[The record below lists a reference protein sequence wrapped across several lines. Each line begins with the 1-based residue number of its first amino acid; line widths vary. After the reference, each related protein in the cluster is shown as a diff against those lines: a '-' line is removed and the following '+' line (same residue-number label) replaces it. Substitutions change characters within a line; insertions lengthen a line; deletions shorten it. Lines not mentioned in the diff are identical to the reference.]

1 MIMSFFL
8 TDTERLSHD
17 APYFKH
23 RFFRLLVPQ
32 IVWAIIYW
40 LFYNG
45 SHIILHTG
53 RKPGLSSLFYQ
64 IAFGYTVNVTMWYQ
78 TDLIFLTAL
87 FSLFFF
93 LCNKRTA
100 YRCLPL
106 FAFSA
111 IFLIYSGLGA
121 KMTQPLRDEMRV
133 PLSRLI
139 GMVSFS
145 VIGLL
150 LHAYQI
156 PQRLHKKQIPVLI
169 YAGISLLFC
178 LSFKLFCSPPHDT
191 GYGEISLVV
200 NATLLFVFF
209 FLLPLEKLPKKM
221 LDCIGSISKC
231 TMGIYCMHRMV
242 RHIFRTIT
250 NLEGNAL
257 LFSCLVFAA
266 SLLISAVLSQMPWK
280 WIRNSVS

>member
-8 TDTERLSHD
+8 TDTERISHD
-17 APYFKH
+17 ASYCKH

-32 IVWAIIYW
+32 IVWAIAYW

-45 SHIILHTG
+45 SHILLHTNT
-53 RKPGLSSLFYQ
+53 KENIFSLFWQ
-64 IAFGYTVNVTMWYQ
+64 IAFGCTVNVTMWYQ
-78 TDLIFLTAL
+78 TDLIFLTVL

-111 IFLIYSGLGA
+111 IFLVYSGLGS

-133 PLSRLI
+133 PLARLI

-150 LHAYQI
+150 FRAYQI
-156 PQRLHKKQIPVLI
+156 PQRLHKKQMPVLI

-178 LSFKLFCSPPHDT
+178 LSFKLFCQPQHDT

-209 FLLPLEKLPKKM
+209 FLLPLEKLPQKT
-221 LDCIGSISKC
+221 LGCISFVSKC
-231 TMGIYCMHRMV
+231 TMGIYCMHRMI

-250 NLEGNAL
+250 NLEGKDL